1 MADTTANE
9 WRTRADRWAK
19 ENGRLRGEIEALA
32 ESSASAITEAV
43 AAERKACADAVRAL
57 RIGPA
62 FDGAEH
68 PSTRILNKAIA
79 AIEGR
84 GTG

>member
-1 MADTTANE
+1 MCRN
-9 WRTRADRWAK
+9 WRREGDSNPRNPIGLAYLEMVPITRI
-19 ENGRLRGEIEALA
+19 IEAG
-32 ESSASAITEAV
+32 

-84 GTG
+84 GE